1 MERAQGKVE
10 EKRKLVEDA
19 ERDAKNAKKE
29 LKVGKSFEV
38 GWPEKNRAEKRFVG
52 TFYLGRI
59 RAQIK
64 QKISKWKK
72 LSR

>member
-38 GWPEKNRAEKRFVG
+38 GWPEKNRAEN
-52 TFYLGRI
+52 
-59 RAQIK
+59 A
-64 QKISKWKK
+64 
-72 LSR
+72 LSELLTWVE